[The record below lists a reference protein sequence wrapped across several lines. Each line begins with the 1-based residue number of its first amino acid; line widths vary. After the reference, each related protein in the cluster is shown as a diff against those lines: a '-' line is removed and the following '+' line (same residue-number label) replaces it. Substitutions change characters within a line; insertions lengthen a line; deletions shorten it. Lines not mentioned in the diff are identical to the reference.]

1 MSVEDPQVVRNE
13 IMEIINFY
21 QEKFKTLT
29 FLTLTTENGIY
40 HKIREILLQELNIKL
55 EILFKKDQKAF
66 IMIVAAFF
74 GQKYALE
81 EVSNDA
87 GKSYKNTNFL
97 PLCKYPLHTVLVMC
111 FAAHSMHKLLLKNEN
126 KHGLKQDKYLK
137 LKEHLEEVS
146 CKIINHL
153 FSSEND
159 GNDKARAA
167 LQEECNFS
175 NEGTSEQNG
184 ITIYRDYLNRK
195 FEKSKEIMAIAY
207 KAKAMKFLSQK
218 PCHILMEERYNS
230 RKNIGNTLVSN
241 ENTHDQ
247 AHDQTHQKYFNWR
260 LSMKYKRWMH
270 VISRTAYIIL
280 FAYMLCRFPIYAD
293 YGKLETRSWKDI
305 FPLTFVL
312 SVLFAQITMTA
323 IKFTDY
329 MNYETSVSE
338 KETVKKNNDDRSK
351 LKIKRKSWARLLV
364 KYSENNQLAFWRSI
378 LVVTLYILE
387 SIRLGYYSNAHKKKP
402 TDLNIWHGGWVLVPI
417 LLELLYCSL
426 FIIATVSS
434 IRYLYSFHSVGFFV
448 HMIKKM
454 LKTVFVFTLTFL
466 LFWIVLAVVYVS
478 ISRTFTNSENTIIHT
493 VTSIGKFEIFGE
505 VQDND
510 RLGKLDGCGNFNRT
524 VLDFFDMEY
533 TEASCLFR
541 SSIIPFLVFAY
552 IFVTGI
558 LLINL
563 LTAQLTKE
571 YENESENSRYY
582 DGYLRYEQLAKIE
595 SKLYLPPPFSW
606 IYVAFRVLIS
616 ILLCGCHKPTQTA
629 HPTSSSSLPNAATDD
644 IRSSRSVETVP
655 DDVNSP
661 FVQAI
666 DSSSVKTIGS
676 QYISFVYTIWKM
688 TVEKIEGSPWGTAC
702 ATVNRIKYKDEV
714 VKFLKKS
721 SDEIWEKLKEIIQS
735 CESKEADETIL
746 IEAQHKIVQL
756 FEKEKNTE
764 IERIM
769 AESKMEAD
777 EIWEKLKEIIQSY
790 AKKEIDET
798 ILTEAQN
805 EITQFFEEEKKKE
818 RERRM
823 VESRMEVIANL
834 PYVDEEE
841 DDRSIPTP
849 LPTTDL

>member
-1 MSVEDPQVVRNE
+1 MNCEDPQVVRNE
-13 IMEIINFY
+13 IIKTINFY

-29 FLTLTTENGIY
+29 YLTLTSENGIY
-40 HKIREILLQELNIKL
+40 HKIREILLLGINIKL
-55 EILFKKDQKAF
+55 EILFKKDKNAF
-66 IMIVAAFF
+66 IMVVAAFF

-81 EVSNDA
+81 EVPNA
-87 GKSYKNTNFL
+87 TGKTYKNTNFL

-137 LKEHLEEVS
+137 LKENLEEVS

-153 FSSEND
+153 FSSENN
-159 GNDKARAA
+159 GNEKARAA

-218 PCHILMEERYNS
+218 SCHILMEERYYS

-247 AHDQTHQKYFNWR
+247 ATYLSTNSQTFSCNPMFHQKDFNWR
-260 LSMKYKRWMH
+260 LSMKDKRYMH

-305 FPLTFVL
+305 FPLAFVI
-312 SVLFAQITMTA
+312 SVLTAQITMTV

-329 MNYETSVSE
+329 MIYESSVSE
-338 KETVKKNNDDRSK
+338 KETVKKNNDYRSK
-351 LKIKRKSWARLLV
+351 VLKMKRKSWVRLLV
-364 KYSENNQLAFWRSI
+364 KYYENNQLAFWRI
-378 LVVTLYILE
+378 LLVVTLFILE
-387 SIRLGYYSNAHKKKP
+387 SSRFGYFTYVHRKKS
-402 TDLNIWHGGWVLVPI
+402 TDLNVWHGGWVLVPI

-426 FIIATVSS
+426 FIIATLSS

-454 LKTVFVFTLTFL
+454 LKTVFIFTLTFL

-595 SKLYLPPPFSW
+595 SKLFFPPPFSW
-606 IYVAFRVLIS
+606 IYVAFRILIN
-616 ILLCGCHKPTQTA
+616 IFMCGCHKPTR
-629 HPTSSSSLPNAATDD
+629 TSNSLLNGNVNCSCSAET
-644 IRSSRSVETVP
+644 IRSPYV
-655 DDVNSP
+655 
-661 FVQAI
+661 
-666 DSSSVKTIGS
+666 
-676 QYISFVYTIWKM
+676 SFFYTIWKM
-688 TVEKIEGSPWGTAC
+688 TVEKMEGCSWGTAC
-702 ATVNRIKYKDEV
+702 ETVNLVKYKKEV
-714 VKFLKKS
+714 KEFLEKS
-721 SDEIWEKLKEIIQS
+721 SNE
-735 CESKEADETIL
+735 
-746 IEAQHKIVQL
+746 V
-756 FEKEKNTE
+756 
-764 IERIM
+764 
-769 AESKMEAD
+769 
-777 EIWEKLKEIIQSY
+777 WEKLKEIIQSY
-790 AKKEIDET
+790 EGKELDET

-805 EITQFFEEEKKKE
+805 EITQLFEEEKKKE

-823 VESRMEVIANL
+823 VESRTGFTSNI
-834 PYVDEEE
+834 PYADEEV
-841 DDRSIPTP
+841 DCSNPTP
-849 LPTTDL
+849 LPTRDL